1 MTKDENL
8 RNGAVIPMDNIND
21 IPRGQ
26 IISSTTETLTFRYRN
41 WKGVVSDRT
50 VIPLRIVVKS
60 SEYHNDGKPCW
71 IMTAWDVE
79 KNAKRDFALQDIIQY
94 YSIV

>member
-60 SEYHNDGKPCW
+60 SEYNNDGKQC
-71 IMTAWDVE
+71 
-79 KNAKRDFALQDIIQY
+79 
-94 YSIV
+94 